1 MHIFQKFGIVSLTML
16 LSLQLGAYAAELAD
30 PEIGAGRTSPGES
43 TVQSA
48 PVVIADNDEGNDPE
62 KPVATSST
70 ITAGITTQSPPLRK
84 ASITQDKI
92 TLDGAT
98 VRPAGYNLND
108 ENYFKLRDI
117 AYLMNGKKA
126 QFDVGWDNETSSITM
141 TSGRSYQKVGGEM
154 GGVSAKPTIKETNA
168 RVLVDDK
175 AVSMTAYNIN
185 GNNYFRLRDIASKI
199 GFEVDYVNHVV
210 TLTSGDSKQY
220 TVTYNMNGH
229 GSQIGAGTVEEG
241 GKLTAPT
248 APTASGYV
256 FIGWYTDAGG
266 TNAYDFTSKV
276 DSNLTLYAKW
286 AKSHTVSFNMNGH
299 GAQVADKTGIAAGGK
314 LTAPPAPSATGY
326 VFQGWYTDA
335 AGNKAWDFANDTISA
350 DMTLYAKWAVT
361 YTVSFQM
368 NGHGAQV
375 APQPGIVSGGRV
387 SEPPKPSTSGYRF
400 DGWYIDSACTIQ
412 WSFGVDTVTK
422 DLTLYAKWT
431 STSDDGANTDNNT
444 GSGGGTT
451 TNPSTGAAVDG
462 VMTVLLDA
470 GHGGSDSGVVGNGLD
485 ENSVNLSVT
494 QHLRDLLEQSGVKVV
509 MLRDALDTT
518 VKGQARINKVR
529 ELMGQYKFDLSISIH
544 HNGGG
549 AVGAEV
555 YAQTAI
561 QDPSG
566 RSKALAELVAEEYK
580 SIGQSIRGVK
590 TNNLYMTR
598 VPAEGG
604 VPAILSEFCFLDNAT
619 DAAKI
624 DTLAEQQAE
633 AQAVHNATMR
643 YFQTYTY

>member
-1 MHIFQKFGIVSLTML
+1 MHIFQKFGILSLTAL
-16 LSLQLGAYAAELAD
+16 LSLQLGAHATELAD
-30 PEIGAGRTSPGES
+30 PESGAGSAPVSES

-48 PVVIADNDEGNDPE
+48 PAVIADNDEGSDPE
-62 KPVATSST
+62 KPAATSSAVT
-70 ITAGITTQSPPLRK
+70 VGITTQSPPLRK
-84 ASITQDKI
+84 ASVTQDKI
-92 TLDGAT
+92 TLDGVT

-126 QFDVGWDNETSSITM
+126 QFDVGWDNDTSSITM
-141 TSGRSYQKVGGEM
+141 MSGRSYQKVGGEM
-154 GGVSAKPTIKETNA
+154 SSASAKPTIRETNA
-168 RVLVDDK
+168 RVLVDGK

-199 GFEVDYVNHVV
+199 GFEVDYVNRVV

-229 GSQIGAGTVEEG
+229 GSQIAAGTVEEG
-241 GKLTAPT
+241 SKLSAPA

-256 FIGWYTDAGG
+256 FVGWYTDAAG
-266 TNAYDFTSKV
+266 TKAYDFASKV
-276 DSNLTLYAKW
+276 NANLTLYAKW

-299 GAQVADKTGIAAGGK
+299 GTQIPDKTGIAAGSK
-314 LTAPPAPSATGY
+314 LTAPTAPSAAGF
-326 VFQGWYTDA
+326 VFLGWYTDA
-335 AGNKAWDFANDTISA
+335 AGNKAWDFANDTVSA
-350 DMTLYAKWAVT
+350 DVTLYAKWTVT
-361 YTVSFQM
+361 YTVSFSM
-368 NGHGAQV
+368 NGHGAQT
-375 APQPGIVSGGRV
+375 PSQPGILSGGRA
-387 SEPPKPSTSGYRF
+387 SEPSKPSASGYRF

-412 WSFGVDTVTK
+412 WSFGVDTVTN

-444 GSGGGTT
+444 GTGGGTT

-470 GHGGSDSGVVGNGLD
+470 GHGGSDPGEVGNGLD
-485 ENSVNLSVT
+485 ENSVNLTVA
-494 QHLRDLLEQSGVKVV
+494 QHLRDLLEQSGVKVI
-509 MLRDALDTT
+509 MIRDDLSTT
-518 VKGQARINKVR
+518 VKGQARIDRVR
-529 ELMGQYKFDLSISIH
+529 ELMAQYRFDLSISVH

-555 YAQTAI
+555 YVQTI
-561 QDPSG
+561 TQDPSG
-566 RSKALAELVAEEYK
+566 RSRALGELVIQEFKAL
-580 SIGQSIRGVK
+580 GQSSRGVK

-598 VPAEGG
+598 VPAEGS
-604 VPAILSEFCFLDNAT
+604 VPAILSEFCFLDNVA

-633 AQAVHNATMR
+633 AQALYNATMR
-643 YFQTYTY
+643 YFQQYTY